1 MTWHARVI
9 RNATVTM
16 RECRT
21 TPSQKWLGGH
31 KALMVYARW
40 QTKSHHHDD
49 TMFTFHASMGK
60 LPWTGVFNHTT
71 NNTKLLALPW
81 LTHDPA
87 DDEKKNR
94 AENILIAFQRTALY
108 GICVQ
113 RPSKLVIMKRLEL
126 LKHVTESNRAWA
138 IVLRAYLSDI
148 ETQSTHRD
156 QTALVISPSNPF
168 SMHIRNLICIEK
180 GFEKSVLW
188 TTPTSLRSAV
198 FLFFYQDNPK
208 SIL

>member
-1 MTWHARVI
+1 MQIDTLTEMARRARSPYGLCTMTNTASSRRYDVYI
-9 RNATVTM
+9 SCINGKVTVDRSFAT
-16 RECRT
+16 
-21 TPSQKWLGGH
+21 P
-31 KALMVYARW
+31 
-40 QTKSHHHDD
+40 QTAQSYLRC
-49 TMFTFHASMGK
+49 S
-60 LPWTGVFNHTT
+60 
-71 NNTKLLALPW
+71 W

-113 RPSKLVIMKRLEL
+113 RPSKLVIMKRIEL
-126 LKHVTESNRAWA
+126 LKHVTESNRDKA

-168 SMHIRNLICIEK
+168 SMCIRNLMHIEK
-180 GFEKSVLW
+180 GFKQCIMDYTHITAKCRLS
-188 TTPTSLRSAV
+188 
-198 FLFFYQDNPK
+198 FFYQDNPK
-208 SIL
+208 PML

>member
-1 MTWHARVI
+1 MQRDILTEMARRAQSPYGLCTMTNTASSSRRYDVHI
-9 RNATVTM
+9 
-16 RECRT
+16 
-21 TPSQKWLGGH
+21 
-31 KALMVYARW
+31 
-40 QTKSHHHDD
+40 
-49 TMFTFHASMGK
+49 HASMGK

-71 NNTKLLALPW
+71 NNTKLLALSW

-126 LKHVTESNRAWA
+126 LKHVTESNRARA

-198 FLFFYQDNPK
+198 FLFFLPGQP
-208 SIL
+208 

>member
-9 RNATVTM
+9 RDATVTM
-16 RECRT
+16 RECRAT
-21 TPSQKWLGGH
+21 SSQKWLGGR
-31 KALMVYARW
+31 KALTVYARW

-71 NNTKLLALPW
+71 NNTKLLALSW

-126 LKHVTESNRAWA
+126 LKHATESNRAWA

-168 SMHIRNLICIEK
+168 SMHIRFRMCIEK

>member
-1 MTWHARVI
+1 MKIDILTEMARRAQSPYGLCTMTNTASSSRRYDVHI
-9 RNATVTM
+9 
-16 RECRT
+16 
-21 TPSQKWLGGH
+21 
-31 KALMVYARW
+31 
-40 QTKSHHHDD
+40 
-49 TMFTFHASMGK
+49 HASMGK

-71 NNTKLLALPW
+71 NNTKLLALSW

-180 GFEKSVLW
+180 GFEKVCYGLH
-188 TTPTSLRSAV
+188 PHHCEV
-198 FLFFYQDNPK
+198 PFFFFFYQDNPK